1 MELTMTN
8 ILYFKLYRLTLLKTF
23 NLNKI
28 NFFKLKINLNLKLK
42 ILINKL
48 NKFNIY
54 RLYLI
59 NSPNIKIN
67 IKFRILNHFN
77 NLSFKILSN
86 NNLII
91 IMVNYLNFKSKLIFN
106 NKSPILKFKIL
117 MF

>member
-1 MELTMTN
+1 MELIMTN
-8 ILYFKLYRLTLLKTF
+8 ILYFKLYNLILLKTF
-23 NLNKI
+23 ILNKI
-28 NFFKLKINLNLKLK
+28 NFFKLKINLDLKLK

-48 NKFNIY
+48 NKFNIN
-54 RLYLI
+54 RLNLI

-67 IKFRILNHFN
+67 FRILNHFN

-106 NKSPILKFKIL
+106 NKSPILKFKNL